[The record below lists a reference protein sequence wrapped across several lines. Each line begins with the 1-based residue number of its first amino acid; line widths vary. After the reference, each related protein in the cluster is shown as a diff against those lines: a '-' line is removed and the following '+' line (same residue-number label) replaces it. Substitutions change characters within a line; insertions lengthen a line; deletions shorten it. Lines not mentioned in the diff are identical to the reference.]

1 MTNSPYRPPKSQEVL
16 RQSRSD
22 TPFRPCRPK
31 SQSGAHSKKPR
42 TVRGSER
49 PRSPLSRFEGLV
61 LAGRL
66 RFEQSLLPNLPIHL
80 PHQVL
85 NLLIDA
91 LYAFLP
97 AGIGAQLLFPSLSPY
112 FTDGGH
118 CLIAEPNAFESK
130 THQTTSFEQIRVRV
144 AGARYQIRIEA
155 CRAGK
160 VFVVGTS

>member
-1 MTNSPYRPPKSQEVL
+1 ML
-16 RQSRSD
+16 
-22 TPFRPCRPK
+22 
-31 SQSGAHSKKPR
+31 GAHSKKPR
-42 TVRGSER
+42 VVRGSER
-49 PRSPLSRFEGLV
+49 PAARVSELAGLV

-66 RFEQSLLPNLPIHL
+66 RFEQSLPCNYHIHP
-80 PHQVL
+80 PHHCL
-85 NLLIDA
+85 KLLIDA
-91 LYAFLP
+91 LDAFLP

-155 CRAGK
+155 CRAGE